1 MLLLVYTYV
10 SDNKKKYNNSI
21 VTIMWQNVIECAGA
35 MQRAAAPTS
44 HKAHSF
50 EKPFNEFTNSVHL
63 AKSCGSGL
71 LLNISTDPSIIDRS
85 ILISYVSIVAMR
97 TYEVG
102 HVRPLSV
109 HIRMYL
115 LVLSSSRVKRNRLS
129 QLALSSFYSDR
140 PHVPSRDRE
149 YKEKMELI
157 RETRCMPRHVS
168 RWHTQE

>member
-1 MLLLVYTYV
+1 MCG
-10 SDNKKKYNNSI
+10 SDAKS
-21 VTIMWQNVIECAGA
+21 CA
-35 MQRAAAPTS
+35 PKS
-44 HKAHSF
+44 HKARSF
-50 EKPFNEFTNSVHL
+50 EKPFNGFTNSVHL
-63 AKSCGSGL
+63 AKSYGSGL
-71 LLNISTDPSIIDRS
+71 LLNISRDPSIIDRP
-85 ILISYVSIVAMR
+85 IFISYVSIVAMR

-115 LVLSSSRVKRNRLS
+115 LVLSSSRVKCNHLS
-129 QLALSSFYSDR
+129 QLALSSSCSDR
-140 PHVPSRDRE
+140 PRAPSRDRE